1 VLFGLTSYVPS
12 GFGEYVLQ
20 VVQATGVAG
29 TGEGVGV
36 GKIQLVNSSEIL
48 PVKFALLYLTVKFA
62 CPVSHKIVAIGNTS
76 FLEYVTTGAGVGA
89 TVHPGEVTGPVLE
102 QFIDAPGSILRT
114 NAR

>member
-1 VLFGLTSYVPS
+1 MLQS
-12 GFGEYVLQ
+12 G
-20 VVQATGVAG
+20 ATAG

-48 PVKFALLYLTVKFA
+48 PVKFALVYRTVKFA
-62 CPVSHKIVAIGNTS
+62 CPVSHSIVAIGKTS

-89 TVHPGEVTGPVLE
+89 TVHPGEVTGPLLE